1 MYHNLHDVTQDSIIN
16 ANKYKPYDATFT
28 KLAFE
33 KTMYGYQCDI
43 CQKIF
48 TRGCDLKRHQRLHT
62 GEKPYGC
69 GTCGKRFSDGGNCLK
84 HLRLMGHAKL

>member
-1 MYHNLHDVTQDSIIN
+1 MYDDLHDVTQDSIIN
-16 ANKYKPYDATFT
+16 ANKYESYDATYT

-33 KTMYGYQCDI
+33 KTVYGYQCDI

-48 TRGCDLKRHQRLHT
+48 TRGC
-62 GEKPYGC
+62 
-69 GTCGKRFSDGGNCLK
+69 GGNCLK